1 MVTQSVR
8 RQDGVCSA
16 EEALT
21 GAALSSVTANYA
33 GLVEATP
40 HAQAWA
46 RWASL
51 SLLSSPR
58 GVYGQWEGP
67 GVSLSSRS
75 RSQTSWTPHDRWSM
89 EISSRV

>member
-1 MVTQSVR
+1 MVIRSAR
-8 RQDGVCSA
+8 RQDGVCCADS
-16 EEALT
+16 LIR
-21 GAALSSVTANYA
+21 AALSSITANYT

-46 RWASL
+46 RRASL

-58 GVYGQWEGP
+58 DVYGQWEGP

-75 RSQTSWTPHDRWSM
+75 RSQTSWTPRDRWSM

>member
-8 RQDGVCSA
+8 RQDGVCCV
-16 EEALT
+16 EGLIGT
-21 GAALSSVTANYA
+21 ALSSIIANYA
-33 GLVEATP
+33 ELVEATP
-40 HAQAWA
+40 HAQAWV

-58 GVYGQWEGP
+58 DVYGRWEGP

-75 RSQTSWTPHDRWSM
+75 RSQTSRTPRDRWSM